1 MSKTCWTTSLD
12 SIFLKYYKHL
22 SALWLWIFGAVKS
35 ELELQMAMQ
44 GAQPIGPTT
53 FDGDVPWAMRKPHS
67 AVCPASLLAVT
78 PTSDPKPLSDP
89 RGLQFFENLQ

>member
-35 ELELQMAMQ
+35 ELELQIGNAGSPADRPHNFWRRCAM
-44 GAQPIGPTT
+44 GHAKTT
-53 FDGDVPWAMRKPHS
+53 LRRLSGILTGSNPYFW
-67 AVCPASLLAVT
+67 
-78 PTSDPKPLSDP
+78 PKPLSDL